1 MLDLARDIIGSQPI
15 LTAFLAIGV
24 GYLVGQINIFGFSL
38 GVGAVLFVGLA
49 IGAFAP
55 KAQIIGPIGLTGLI
69 MFLYGIG
76 ILYGRQFFEGMVGAG
91 QKYNLLALVGCLAGL
106 AVALL
111 LGHIFGIKIGHTLG
125 LYAGSMTSTA
135 TLQAALDVMKN
146 KDPSIGYSIAYPFGV
161 IGPILCIYFMTRIV
175 KPKFPAKTQRFHMGE
190 ISVGERFA
198 GRRLGDLM
206 AKAPAGLQVTM
217 VRKGGHNIVPTDDT
231 ILENGDAVL
240 VVAEDNEAIATAA
253 AKLGK
258 LSPGRLASDR
268 ADLDYI
274 RVFVGKASAV
284 GIPLAQLPMPA
295 GYPTHLL
302 HVRRYDADLV
312 PAPDL
317 MLEFGDR
324 VGVLAPPDRKEEI
337 RRHFGDTVKATAEF
351 SYVSL
356 GLGMVMGVLL
366 GLIPIPIPGVGIVT
380 LGIGGGPLIVALI
393 LGKLRRT
400 GPMLWTMPLP
410 ANIVLRNFGLAM
422 FLATVGVNAG
432 QPFVRTV
439 AESGFTMLFIGV
451 AVLLT
456 TVFIVLLVGHYLMK
470 IPYDD
475 LVGVASG
482 ATGNPAILVYS
493 TKMAPTERPDI
504 GYAMIFPS
512 MTLVKVIA
520 AQIVGLLTV
529 GKRRL
534 DCAAC
539 DFPAARAA
547 AVVKSLP
554 TGTEE
559 MQDGRPRHPRRSRPS
574 SIRMPTAPP
583 RSRKPSRKSGSRRR
597 DCPFSRRSCL
607 RSWRAAAS
615 GSGRSTIPSS
625 PATRS

>member
-76 ILYGRQFFEGMVGAG
+76 ILYGKQFFEGILGWG
-91 QKYNLLALVGCLAGL
+91 WKYNLLALVACLAGL
-106 AVALL
+106 GVALA
-111 LGHIFGIKIGHTLG
+111 LGQACGIKIGHTLG

-135 TLQAALDVMKN
+135 TLQAALDVTKS

-161 IGPILCIYFMTRIV
+161 IGPILCIYFMTRMV
-175 KPKFPAKTQRFHMGE
+175 KPKFPAKAQRFHMGE
-190 ISVGERFA
+190 ITIGAGFA
-198 GRRLGDLM
+198 GRTLDELRQEVLS
-206 AKAPAGLQVTM
+206 AVQVTM
-217 VRKGGHNIVPTDDT
+217 VRKGGQNIVPVGDT
-231 ILENGDAVL
+231 VLDAGDAVL
-240 VVAEDNEAIATAA
+240 VISEDQDAIGAA
-253 AKLGK
+253 AARLGK
-258 LSPGRLASDR
+258 LEPGRLASDR
-268 ADLDYI
+268 SDLDYI
-274 RVFVGKASAV
+274 RVFVGKAAMV
-284 GIPLAQLPMPA
+284 GVPLASLPMPA

-312 PAPDL
+312 PSPDL

-324 VGVLAPPDRKEEI
+324 VGVLTPPDHKEDIRKL
-337 RRHFGDTVKATAEF
+337 FGDTVKATAEF

-422 FLATVGVNAG
+422 FLASVGVNAG

-439 AESGFTMLFIGV
+439 AESGFTMLFIGM

-456 TVFIVLLVGHYLMK
+456 TVAIVLLVGHYVMR

-520 AQIVGLLTV
+520 VQIVGLLTIANTP
-529 GKRRL
+529 G
-534 DCAAC
+534 
-539 DFPAARAA
+539 
-547 AVVKSLP
+547 
-554 TGTEE
+554 
-559 MQDGRPRHPRRSRPS
+559 Q
-574 SIRMPTAPP
+574 
-583 RSRKPSRKSGSRRR
+583 
-597 DCPFSRRSCL
+597 
-607 RSWRAAAS
+607 
-615 GSGRSTIPSS
+615 
-625 PATRS
+625 

>member
-15 LTAFLAIGV
+15 LTAFLAIGL
-24 GYLVGQINIFGFSL
+24 GYLVGQISIFGFSL

-55 KAQIIGPIGLTGLI
+55 KAQIVGPIGLTGLI

-76 ILYGRQFFEGMVGAG
+76 ILYGRQFFEGVIGAG
-91 QKYNLLALVGCLAGL
+91 RKYNLLALVACLAGL
-106 AVALL
+106 LVALG

-135 TLQAALDVMKN
+135 ALQAALEVVKS

-175 KPKFPAKTQRFHMGE
+175 KPKFPVKTQRFHMGE
-190 ISVGERFA
+190 ISIGESFA
-198 GRRLGDLM
+198 GRRLSELTPEALSDV
-206 AKAPAGLQVTM
+206 QVTM
-217 VRKGGHNIVPTDDT
+217 VRKEGRNFAPSDDT
-231 ILENGDAVL
+231 VLFAGDAIL
-240 VVAEDNEAIATAA
+240 VVAETNEAIAAAA

-258 LSPGRLASDR
+258 LEPGQLASDR

-284 GIPLAQLPMPA
+284 GIPLSRLPMPT
-295 GYPTHLL
+295 GYPAHLL

-324 VGVLAPPDRKEEI
+324 VGVLTAPDRKEEI
-337 RRHFGDTVKATAEF
+337 RRHFGDTVKAAAEF

-356 GLGMVMGVLL
+356 GIGMVLGVLL
-366 GLIPIPIPGVGIVT
+366 GLIPIPIPGVGTVT

-393 LGKLRRT
+393 FGKLRRT

-422 FLATVGVNAG
+422 FLATVGVNSG

-439 AESGFTMLFIGV
+439 AESGLTMLFIGV
-451 AVLLT
+451 AILLT
-456 TVFIVLLVGHYLMK
+456 TVAIVLLVGHYLMN

-520 AQIVGLLTV
+520 AQIVGLLMV
-529 GKRRL
+529 GN
-534 DCAAC
+534 A
-539 DFPAARAA
+539 
-547 AVVKSLP
+547 
-554 TGTEE
+554 G
-559 MQDGRPRHPRRSRPS
+559 
-574 SIRMPTAPP
+574 
-583 RSRKPSRKSGSRRR
+583 
-597 DCPFSRRSCL
+597 
-607 RSWRAAAS
+607 
-615 GSGRSTIPSS
+615 
-625 PATRS
+625 

>member
-1 MLDLARDIIGSQPI
+1 MLDLARGIIESQPI
-15 LTAFLAIGV
+15 LTAFLAIGL
-24 GYLVGQINIFGFSL
+24 GYLVGQISIFGFSL
-38 GVGAVLFVGLA
+38 GVGAVLFVGLL

-55 KAQIIGPIGLTGLI
+55 KAQITGPIGLTGLI

-76 ILYGRQFFEGMVGAG
+76 ILYGREFFEGIFGSG
-91 QKYNLLALVGCLAGL
+91 QKYNLLALVACLAGL
-106 AVALL
+106 LVALG
-111 LGHIFGIKIGHTLG
+111 LGHVFGIKIGHTLG

-135 TLQAALDVMKN
+135 SLQAALDVVKS

-161 IGPILCIYFMTRIV
+161 LGPILCIYFMTLIV

-190 ISVGERFA
+190 ISIGQGFA
-198 GRRLGDLM
+198 GQRLDELRAEALGD
-206 AKAPAGLQVTM
+206 LQVTM
-217 VRKGGHNIVPTDDT
+217 VRKDGQNFVPTDDT
-231 ILENGDAVL
+231 ILAAGDAVL
-240 VVAEDNEAIATAA
+240 VVAEDNEAIAAAA
-253 AKLGK
+253 AKLGR
-258 LSPGRLASDR
+258 LEPGRLASDR

-284 GIPLAQLPMPA
+284 GIPLARLPMPA

-312 PAPDL
+312 PSPDL

-324 VGVLAPPDRKEEI
+324 VGVLTPPERKEEI

-356 GLGMVMGVLL
+356 GLGMVLGVLL
-366 GLIPIPIPGVGIVT
+366 GLIPIPIPGVGVVT

-432 QPFVRTV
+432 QPFVKTV
-439 AESGFTMLFIGV
+439 AESGLTMLFIGV
-451 AVLLT
+451 AILLT
-456 TVFIVLLVGHYLMK
+456 TVFIVLVVGHYVMK

-520 AQIVGLLTV
+520 AQIVGLTV
-529 GKRRL
+529 G
-534 DCAAC
+534 
-539 DFPAARAA
+539 
-547 AVVKSLP
+547 
-554 TGTEE
+554 
-559 MQDGRPRHPRRSRPS
+559 
-574 SIRMPTAPP
+574 
-583 RSRKPSRKSGSRRR
+583 SG
-597 DCPFSRRSCL
+597 
-607 RSWRAAAS
+607 
-615 GSGRSTIPSS
+615 G
-625 PATRS
+625 